1 MFYLLCG
8 PVPLS
13 IYTSPF
19 LTWLPDTNRKSATP
33 LERWKW
39 TPHAYSKD
47 PHSMGL
53 PFPLLYPQPPVWTP
67 SRTRISDLQARSRK
81 KNIQFPNFLIYFA
94 GSDHVSL
101 RRRRTTNANSNSNE
115 LTTHRTAPLHRS
127 SIHTITT
134 YGKFNMIATDH
145 RVSHLIYNST
155 STVVV
160 PVAVAVTNKN

>member
-1 MFYLLCG
+1 VFYLLCG

-19 LTWLPDTNRKSATP
+19 LTWLPDTNRRSTTP

-39 TPHAYSKD
+39 TPHAYSW
-47 PHSMGL
+47 GYQL
-53 PFPLLYPQPPVWTP
+53 WTP

-81 KNIQFPNFLIYFA
+81 KNIQFPKFLIYFA